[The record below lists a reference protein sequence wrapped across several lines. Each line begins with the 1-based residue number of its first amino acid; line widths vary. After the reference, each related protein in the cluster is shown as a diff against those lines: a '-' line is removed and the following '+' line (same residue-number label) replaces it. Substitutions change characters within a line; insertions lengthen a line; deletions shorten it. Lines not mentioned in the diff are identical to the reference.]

1 MPKYKIWDKQS
12 NLITPTGKEL
22 TPEEVFAEY
31 PAARLPNM
39 KYIIC
44 DAPISMG
51 VFMEFEATKE
61 HYKHL
66 GVPITDDMSD
76 QEVLDAISDWEEN
89 PPEPEPTAEE
99 RIAAMLEFQ
108 AMMMLPDDAE

>member
-1 MPKYKIWDKQS
+1 MPRYKIWDKQS

-31 PAARLPNM
+31 PAASLPNM
-39 KYIIC
+39 KYIVC

-61 HYKHL
+61 HYKRL
-66 GVPITDDMSD
+66 GVPITDDMTD
-76 QEVLDAISDWEEN
+76 QEVLDAISYWEEH
-89 PPEPEPTAEE
+89 PPAPEPTAEE

-108 AMMMLPDDAE
+108 SMMMLPDNE

>member
-1 MPKYKIWDKQS
+1 MSRYKIWDKQS

-22 TPEEVFAEY
+22 TPEQVFAEY
-31 PAARLPNM
+31 PAARLPNL
-39 KYIIC
+39 KWIVC

-61 HYKHL
+61 HYKRL
-66 GVPITDDMSD
+66 GVPITDEMAD
-76 QEVLDAISDWEEN
+76 QEVLDAISAWEEN

-99 RIAAMLEFQ
+99 RIAAALEFQ
-108 AMMMLPDDAE
+108 SIMMLPDIE

>member
-1 MPKYKIWDKQS
+1 MPRYKIWDKQS

-31 PAARLPNM
+31 PAARLPNL
-39 KYIIC
+39 KYVVC
-44 DAPISMG
+44 DAPISMS

-61 HYKHL
+61 FYKRL
-66 GVPITDDMSD
+66 GVPITDEMTD

-89 PPEPEPTAEE
+89 PPVPEPPPEE
-99 RIAAMLEFQ
+99 RMAAALEFQ
-108 AMMMLPDDAE
+108 AMMMLPDAE

>member
-1 MPKYKIWDKQS
+1 MAKYKIWDRETS
-12 NLITPTGKEL
+12 LVTPIGEVL
-22 TPEEVFAEY
+22 TPEQVFARY
-31 PAARLPNM
+31 PASSLADM

-61 HYKHL
+61 HYKRL
-66 GVPITDDMSD
+66 GAPITDDMTD
-76 QEVLDAISDWEEN
+76 QEVLDAISCWEEN
-89 PPEPEPTAEE
+89 PPEPAPTAEE

-108 AMMMLPDDAE
+108 SMMMLPDNE

>member
-1 MPKYKIWDKQS
+1 MPKYKIWDRETS
-12 NLITPTGKEL
+12 LVTPIGEVL
-22 TPEEVFAEY
+22 TPGEVFARY
-31 PAARLPNM
+31 PASGLANM

-61 HYKHL
+61 HYKRL
-66 GVPITDDMSD
+66 GAPITDDMTD
-76 QEVLDAISDWEEN
+76 QEVLDAISYWEEH
-89 PPEPEPTAEE
+89 PPEPAPTAEE

-108 AMMMLPDDAE
+108 SMMMLPNNE

>member
-1 MPKYKIWDKQS
+1 
-12 NLITPTGKEL
+12 L
-22 TPEEVFAEY
+22 TRI
-31 PAARLPNM
+31 PALFPYTTLFRS
-39 KYIIC
+39 YIIC

-61 HYKHL
+61 HYKRL
-66 GVPITDDMSD
+66 GVPITDDMTD
-76 QEVLDAISDWEEN
+76 QEVLDAISYWEEN

-108 AMMMLPDDAE
+108 DRKSTRLNSSHVKIS

>member
-1 MPKYKIWDKQS
+1 MAKYKIWDRETD
-12 NLITPTGKEL
+12 LVTPIGEVL
-22 TPEEVFAEY
+22 TPEQVFARY
-31 PAARLPNM
+31 PASSLPNI

-61 HYKHL
+61 HYKPL
-66 GVPITDDMSD
+66 GVPITDDMTD
-76 QEVLDAISDWEEN
+76 QEVLDAISYWEEN

-108 AMMMLPDDAE
+108 SMMMLSDE

>member
-1 MPKYKIWDKQS
+1 MPRYTIWDKQS
-12 NLITPTGKEL
+12 NLITPIGKEL

-61 HYKHL
+61 HYKRL
-66 GVPITDDMSD
+66 GVPITDEMDD

-108 AMMMLPDDAE
+108 AMMMLPEE

>member
-1 MPKYKIWDKQS
+1 MAKYKIWDRETD
-12 NLITPTGKEL
+12 LVTPIGEVL
-22 TPEEVFAEY
+22 TPEQVFARY
-31 PAARLPNM
+31 PASSLADM

-66 GVPITDDMSD
+66 GVPITDDMTD
-76 QEVLDAISDWEEN
+76 QEVLDAISYWEEN
-89 PPEPEPTAEE
+89 PPEPAPTAEE

-108 AMMMLPDDAE
+108 SMMMLPDNE

>member
-1 MPKYKIWDKQS
+1 MPKYKIWDRETD
-12 NLITPTGKEL
+12 LVTPIGEVL
-22 TPEEVFAEY
+22 TPEQVFARY
-31 PAARLPNM
+31 PASSLADM

-66 GVPITDDMSD
+66 GVPITDDMTD
-76 QEVLDAISDWEEN
+76 QEVLDAISYWEEN

-108 AMMMLPDDAE
+108 SMMMLPDE

>member
-1 MPKYKIWDKQS
+1 MPKYKIWDRKTD
-12 NLITPTGKEL
+12 LVTPIGEVL
-22 TPEEVFAEY
+22 TPEQVFERY
-31 PAARLPNM
+31 PAAKLPNI

-61 HYKHL
+61 HYKRL
-66 GVPITDDMSD
+66 GAPITDDMTD
-76 QEVLDAISDWEEN
+76 QEVLDAISAWEEN

-108 AMMMLPDDAE
+108 SMMMLPNNE

>member
-1 MPKYKIWDKQS
+1 MAKYKLWDKQS

-22 TPEEVFAEY
+22 TPEQVFAEY
-31 PAARLPNM
+31 PAARLPNL
-39 KYIIC
+39 KWIVC

-61 HYKHL
+61 FYKRL
-66 GVPITDDMSD
+66 GVPITDEMTD
-76 QEVLDAISDWEEN
+76 QEVLDAISAWEEN
-89 PPEPEPTAEE
+89 PPEPGPTVEE

-108 AMMMLPDDAE
+108 AMMMLPDE

>member
-1 MPKYKIWDKQS
+1 MARYKIWDRETD
-12 NLITPTGKEL
+12 LVTPVGEVL
-22 TPEEVFAEY
+22 TPEQVFARY
-31 PAARLPNM
+31 PAAGLPNM

-44 DAPISMG
+44 DAPISMA

-66 GVPITDDMSD
+66 GVPITDDMTD
-76 QEVLDAISDWEEN
+76 QEVLDAISYWEEN

-108 AMMMLPDDAE
+108 SMMMLPDNE